1 MVHDLN
7 CFSEVFDCFVNVRK
21 HIFLIG
27 SVNSTSTTIYT
38 YSVAMWTWVDSLN
51 VVTRWFPDVSLLYT
65 PGLLNENIY
74 KVLL

>member
-1 MVHDLN
+1 MVFANVDMLWSLDLVFMVHDLN

-38 YSVAMWTWVDSLN
+38 YSVCGH
-51 VVTRWFPDVSLLYT
+51 
-65 PGLLNENIY
+65 GLIA
-74 KVLL
+74 